1 MYSNPCVDGCW
12 VRGEP
17 NTWWFSPG
25 HCHIFLHP
33 SPEANPWS
41 TEASTAASEAEK
53 PQVGLIQWWWSQ
65 RVKMEKKKSDECCLG
80 MKFHRNYDVYICI
93 YIYIRVYIYIAHI
106 CNCCFKKCF
115 WHSHLEWNNSFKS
128 SNRRQICSDMLR
140 TSWCFIF
147 RVTGMTHLRFF
158 VAVTINPWTVLLDQS
173 QKGPRFKVA
182 SLQKLGHFASVVV
195 VISMRVQYILEV
207 IEDPIIWNVSFSLN
221 WGVKCSSSSSIFRD
235 VYLVILFRKYELPQA
250 YKRYL
255 FGCVLW
261 FVSPTSEHQL
271 PTWSVWIQ
279 VNVLAGAELVGV
291 CSVTW
296 SYPKVDL
303 KRGKWFQVLLMVRHG
318 TKWWSRYIGSS
329 QQGSHTSDLRLQ
341 KNYITRPDAGK
352 HLALSFTRKKK
363 QHQQWQ
369 HRGGLYL
376 VDVAQ
381 VSFSLSQVWGA
392 DRRQARWRWGW
403 ETLAAMKGYH
413 GNVAEI

>member
-1 MYSNPCVDGCW
+1 MSV
-12 VRGEP
+12 
-17 NTWWFSPG
+17 S
-25 HCHIFLHP
+25 
-33 SPEANPWS
+33 A
-41 TEASTAASEAEK
+41 
-53 PQVGLIQWWWSQ
+53 LIGG
-65 RVKMEKKKSDECCLG
+65 RVKM
-80 MKFHRNYDVYICI
+80 
-93 YIYIRVYIYIAHI
+93 
-106 CNCCFKKCF
+106 FK
-115 WHSHLEWNNSFKS
+115 
-128 SNRRQICSDMLR
+128 
-140 TSWCFIF
+140 FIF
-147 RVTGMTHLRFF
+147 YFPRCLFGD
-158 VAVTINPWTVLLDQS
+158 TIS
-173 QKGPRFKVA
+173 QVWGSPG
-182 SLQKLGHFASVVV
+182 LQKVFIWLCFVVCFTNFRASATY
-195 VISMRVQYILEV
+195 M
-207 IEDPIIWNVSFSLN
+207 
-221 WGVKCSSSSSIFRD
+221 KC
-235 VYLVILFRKYELPQA
+235 
-250 YKRYL
+250 
-255 FGCVLW
+255 G
-261 FVSPTSEHQL
+261 
-271 PTWSVWIQ
+271 WIQ
-279 VNVLAGAELVGV
+279 GSVLAGAELVGV

-318 TKWWSRYIGSS
+318 AKWWSRYIGSS